1 MPKLIHPGNHR
12 VHWRDF
18 VNRPALMNLLKT
30 LARTSSMTMLSRILG
45 MLREVM
51 NAYQFGGG
59 TAMDAFNVAFRLPNM
74 FRRIFAEGAFS
85 QAFVPILAEYKTQQ
99 GETETRRF
107 IADVT
112 GLLSLVLVVF
122 TVLSIIAAP
131 IYVTLLAAGYGK
143 DADKFA
149 LTISLTRITFPYI
162 LLISLS
168 SLVGSILNTWN
179 RFSVPAFT
187 PTLLNVSMIGLGLGL
202 SPYFPQPIY
211 ALAVSVVVGGV
222 AQLAFQLPFLA
233 KIGMLAWPRL
243 NFRDAGVVRVLKQM
257 GPAMF
262 GVSVAQLS
270 LVINS
275 QFASWLQEGSVSSL
289 NYADRLMEL
298 PSGVLGVALG
308 TILLPSL
315 ARLRAAG
322 AGEEYSA
329 MLDWGLRLCW
339 LLALPA
345 TVALAVI
352 AQPLVATLYER
363 GQFNLHNAL
372 MTTQALQA
380 YAVGLMALISIK
392 VLAPAFYAQQDIK
405 TPVKV
410 GIVAL
415 VVTQLFNLVLISAL
429 KPLGLAHAGLALSIS
444 LGACVNAWLLLR
456 LLKQRGIYRPQAGWT
471 AFLLKL
477 TLAVSLMAASCWLLQ
492 AALGAWHGIP
502 TLHKIAK
509 LSLLVS
515 TGVLVY
521 FGTLAALGFR
531 PRDFRRHAA

>member
-1 MPKLIHPGNHR
+1 
-12 VHWRDF
+12 
-18 VNRPALMNLLKT
+18 MNLLKT

-85 QAFVPILAEYKTQQ
+85 QAFVPILAEYKTQR
-99 GETETRRF
+99 GEDETRRF
-107 IADVT
+107 VADVA
-112 GLLSLVLVVF
+112 GVLSLVLVLF
-122 TVLSIIAAP
+122 TVISVVAAP
-131 IYVTLLAAGYGK
+131 LYATLLAAGYSK

-187 PTLLNVSMIGLGLGL
+187 PTLLNISMIGLGLGL
-202 SPYFPQPIY
+202 SPYCSQPIY
-211 ALAVSVVVGGV
+211 ALAISVVVGGV

-243 NFRDAGVVRVLKQM
+243 NFRDTGVLRVLKQM

-322 AGEEYSA
+322 AEEEYSA

-345 TVALAVI
+345 TIALAVI
-352 AQPLVATLYER
+352 AEPLVATLYER

-380 YAVGLMALISIK
+380 YAVGLMALISVKI
-392 VLAPAFYAQQDIK
+392 LAPAFYAQQDIK

-410 GIVAL
+410 GIIAL
-415 VVTQLFNLVLISAL
+415 VVTQLFNLILIGSL
-429 KPLGLAHAGLALSIS
+429 KHLGLAHAGLALSIS
-444 LGACVNAWLLLR
+444 LGGCVNAWLLLR
-456 LLKQRGIYRPQAGWT
+456 ILKRRGIYRPISGWST
-471 AFLLKL
+471 FLLKL
-477 TLAVSLMAASCWLLQ
+477 ILAVGLMATSCWFLQ
-492 AALGAWHGIP
+492 QALGAWHGIP
-502 TLHKIAK
+502 TLHKIGK

-521 FGTLAALGFR
+521 FGMLAALGFR
-531 PRDFRRHAA
+531 PRDFRRSAA

>member
-1 MPKLIHPGNHR
+1 
-12 VHWRDF
+12 
-18 VNRPALMNLLKT
+18 MNLLKT

-59 TAMDAFNVAFRLPNM
+59 AAMDAFNVAFRLPNM

-99 GETETRRF
+99 GDEETRKF
-107 IADVT
+107 VADVA
-112 GLLSLVLVVF
+112 GLLSLILLVF
-122 TVLSIIAAP
+122 TVIAIVAAP
-131 IYVTLLAAGYGK
+131 VFVALLAAGYSK

-149 LTISLTRITFPYI
+149 LTVSLTRITFPYI

-179 RFSVPAFT
+179 RFSIPAFT

-202 SPYFPQPIY
+202 SPYFAEPIY
-211 ALAVSVVVGGV
+211 ALAISVVVGGI

-233 KIGMLAWPRL
+233 RIGMLSWPRL
-243 NFRDAGVVRVLKQM
+243 NFRDAGVLRVLKQM

-262 GVSVAQLS
+262 GVSIAQIS

-315 ARLRAAG
+315 ARLKAAG
-322 AGEEYSA
+322 SDLEYSA

-352 AQPLVATLYER
+352 AEPLVATLYER

-392 VLAPAFYAQQDIK
+392 VLAPAFYAQQDIR
-405 TPVKV
+405 TPVRI

-415 VVTQLFNLVLISAL
+415 IVTQLFNLLLVGSLNH
-429 KPLGLAHAGLALSIS
+429 LGLAHAGLALAIS
-444 LGACVNAWLLLR
+444 LGACVNAGLLLAG
-456 LLKQRGIYRPQAGWT
+456 LKRRGIYRPRPGWS
-471 AFLLKL
+471 AFLSKL
-477 TLAVSLMAASCWLLQ
+477 GLAVILMAAVLACLQ
-492 AALGAWHGIP
+492 WQLGAWHGIP
-502 TLHKIAK
+502 TLHKIGK
-509 LSLLVS
+509 LTLLVS
-515 TGVLVY
+515 AGIATYFGVL
-521 FGTLAALGFR
+521 AAFGFR
-531 PRDFRRHAA
+531 PRDFSRRSV